1 MLNFSLR
8 VFAVIALIIVASPMA
23 RAASDQQRAERKI
36 EEGASALLDG
46 MRLLLKSI
54 PWYGQPVMKPNGD
67 IVIPR
72 RDGPPLPTPGK
83 KPPPADDGD
92 ADGDTKRL

>member
-1 MLNFSLR
+1 MLNHSLR
-8 VFAVIALIIVASPMA
+8 AIVLLTLIIGASHQA

-36 EEGASALLDG
+36 EEGAEALLDG
-46 MRLLLKSI
+46 MRLLLKTI

-72 RDGPPLPTPGK
+72 RDGPPTSIPRNRT
-83 KPPPADDGD
+83 KPSDDGD
-92 ADGDTKRL
+92 TDGDTKRL